1 MVGLSIIEVKFDD
14 VLKIYEKEI
23 CKNTKNKY
31 KIYKFEKYKMMN
43 IKKVCNDLVDLNYNG
58 GVYNIFL
65 IKYPKERIIMSLNI
79 KDKLI
84 NHYVTRYYLM
94 PKLECKLDDRN
105 TATRK
110 GKGRDYALK
119 LVKKY
124 LEKMKKYDKFY
135 ILKLDISKYFYSI
148 DHNVLKSM
156 LKEDLDDTFEYKY
169 ICNIIDSTNRDYI
182 NKSISK
188 INSKN
193 NLSLPYYL
201 YDKGLPI
208 GNMTSQFLSIY
219 YLNRL
224 DHKIIHDYKIKYFV
238 KYMDD
243 FILIHQDKEYLK
255 EIKEKIEQELNDVYK
270 LKLNKNKTNITT
282 SKEGFIFLGYRFRV
296 INNKTIINI
305 SNSTLKRV
313 KKRIK
318 EVRYLYTNN
327 KLSFCSTFSSI
338 NNYYYIFKTLSV
350 KRLVDKYFFT
360 N

>member
-1 MVGLSIIEVKFDD
+1 
-14 VLKIYEKEI
+14 
-23 CKNTKNKY
+23 
-31 KIYKFEKYKMMN
+31 
-43 IKKVCNDLVDLNYNG
+43 
-58 GVYNIFL
+58 
-65 IKYPKERIIMSLNI
+65 
-79 KDKLI
+79 
-84 NHYVTRYYLM
+84 
-94 PKLECKLDDRN
+94 
-105 TATRK
+105 
-110 GKGRDYALK
+110 
-119 LVKKY
+119 
-124 LEKMKKYDKFY
+124 
-135 ILKLDISKYFYSI
+135 
-148 DHNVLKSM
+148 
-156 LKEDLDDTFEYKY
+156 
-169 ICNIIDSTNRDYI
+169 
-182 NKSISK
+182 
-188 INSKN
+188 
-193 NLSLPYYL
+193 
-201 YDKGLPI
+201 
-208 GNMTSQFLSIY
+208 MTSQFLSIY

-238 KYMDD
+238 RYMDD

-255 EIKEKIEQELNDVYK
+255 EIKEKIEQELKDIYK
-270 LKLNKNKTNITT
+270 LQLNKNKTNITT